1 MVSYKKLWKLLIDKG
16 LNKRKLMQL
25 TQISPSSMSKL
36 TKGQNVTT
44 DILCKICDKLNCDF
58 GDIME
63 YEKDMKYSDFEDEL
77 HIREV
82 ENMRK

>member
-63 YEKDMKYSDFEDEL
+63 YEKDMKYNDFEDEI

>member
-1 MVSYKKLWKLLIDKG
+1 
-16 LNKRKLMQL
+16 
-25 TQISPSSMSKL
+25 MSKL

-63 YEKDMKYSDFEDEL
+63 YEKDMKYNDFEDEI